1 MAEYER
7 AREQIAKFQCLEEG
21 IVWERL
27 PQKQLG
33 SINKERYFEQADR
46 ILSLV
51 EIRADDQS
59 LPESIL
65 SILGMRLVNATVKVM
80 LKAGFVKVVPKPNV

>member
-1 MAEYER
+1 MGEYER
-7 AREQIAKFQCLEEG
+7 TKEQIAKILFYAGLKEDSADT
-21 IVWERL
+21 
-27 PQKQLG
+27 LG
-33 SINKERYFEQADR
+33 YVADE

-51 EIRADDQS
+51 EIKADDQS